1 MLGILVWGEESMKWR
16 NWLSA
21 VIGLWMII
29 SPWALELHTQRL
41 ATNTTI
47 IVGAIQLIVSVWA
60 ATAVQV
66 QSWKTWQNWVAFLC
80 GFWFILQPFTGHYE
94 LDQYYTT
101 VVAGVVTII
110 VNIWSLID
118 NREAKHGG
126 NRAGV

>member
-1 MLGILVWGEESMKWR
+1 MEKL
-16 NWLSA
+16 A
-21 VIGLWMII
+21 VRSYRFVDDYL
-29 SPWALELHTQRL
+29 PWALELHTQRL
-41 ATNTTI
+41 ATNTTVT
-47 IVGAIQLIVSVWA
+47 VGAIQLIASVWA
-60 ATAVQV
+60 ATAVQM

-80 GFWFILQPFTGHYE
+80 GFWFIIQPFTGHYE